1 MPEFDEKS
9 RMELGTCHP
18 KLQRIF
24 MSAIK
29 ITNFSILEGHRPDS
43 EQEKLFNEGKSKI
56 KSGGKHNTYPSE
68 AGDVAPKPYPKM
80 DNPKDVEQ
88 IFLLVGIIK
97 GIAHMMGIQIRLGAD
112 FNGNGDIRDDKWI
125 DAFHVELDKSEV

>member
-1 MPEFDEKS
+1 MPEFDDKS

-24 MSAIK
+24 MAAIK
-29 ITNFSILEGHRPDS
+29 IINFSILEGHRPET

-68 AGDVAPKPYPKM
+68 AGDIAPKPYPNMK
-80 DNPKDVEQ
+80 DPKAVEQ
-88 IFLLVGIIK
+88 IYFLLGIIVGIAAIMDIK
-97 GIAHMMGIQIRLGAD
+97 
-112 FNGNGDIRDDKWI
+112 IRDRGRL
-125 DAFHVELDKSEV
+125 ERQ